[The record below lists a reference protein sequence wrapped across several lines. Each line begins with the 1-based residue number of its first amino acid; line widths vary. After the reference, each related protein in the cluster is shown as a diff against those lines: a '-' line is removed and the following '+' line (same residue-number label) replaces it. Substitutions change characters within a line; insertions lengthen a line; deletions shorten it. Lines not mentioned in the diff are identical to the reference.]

1 MSKNEFEVSRK
12 ESVAIS
18 SIIERF
24 VKDMNRILEI
34 KNMYHIREDILI
46 GLSNEMLRMLQLA
59 ELELL
64 EKLERIC
71 QKHHCMNSSRG
82 G

>member
-1 MSKNEFEVSRK
+1 MSKNEYKVSRK

-18 SIIERF
+18 GIMERF

-34 KNMYHIREDILI
+34 RNMYHIREDILI

-71 QKHHCMNSSRG
+71 KKQKIH
-82 G
+82 

>member
-1 MSKNEFEVSRK
+1 MSKNEFKVSRK
-12 ESVAIS
+12 ESVAILG
-18 SIIERF
+18 IMERF

-71 QKHHCMNSSRG
+71 KKKNSL
-82 G
+82 